1 MSSSDR
7 DPKTEARMALLATEL
22 AAAVRRVMSK
32 DLAGKVEDTAGGDVL
47 YYKGRVDD
55 RADKPIDLVLDDDG
69 YVQVSFWTTTADPPA
84 QVAATIEKILAAI
97 TAPLLTTR

>member
-1 MSSSDR
+1 MSYPDR
-7 DPKTEARMALLATEL
+7 DPRTEARMALLATEV
-22 AAAVRRVMSK
+22 AASVRRVMSEE
-32 DLAGKVEDTAGGDVL
+32 LAGKVEDTGGGVL

-55 RADKPIDLVLDDDG
+55 RAGKPIEFVLDDDG

-97 TAPLLTTR
+97 TAPD